1 MELQDFSAVVSRF
14 RPENFLLPPIQIY
27 VSCTISVAILALLH
41 DKASIWLQV
50 PLRIGNQICWI
61 VLFYWNFRMLSLYEF
76 LVEKNYPEYMKYS
89 EYSIF
94 VIKMYIIGLA
104 CIYFPLHI
112 YIWSQW
118 RFKDKTK

>member
-1 MELQDFSAVVSRF
+1 MWAENFAAVVSRA
-14 RPENFLLPPIQIY
+14 RPENFLFPPIQIY
-27 VSCTISVAILALLH
+27 VSCAISVAILSFLY

-50 PLRIGNQICWI
+50 ILRIGNQICWI

-76 LVEKNYPEYMKYS
+76 LVEENYPEYMKYS

-94 VIKMYIIGLA
+94 VVKMYIIGLA

-112 YIWSQW
+112 YIWSKPL
-118 RFKDKTK
+118 FKINK